1 MDNVKIDREI
11 SSAFGLDIP
20 PVAMAFVEDP
30 PQGIEL
36 MEEEVPS
43 FCTFWRMAEKKVFY
57 APANRHYNCPIGAMI
72 LGIEM
77 PKEVQE
83 QLGGLVKKMCECS
96 YLSEEEPA
104 NIPTLS
110 QKLSGVVYGPLKD
123 FPMDPQLILM
133 WLKPSQAMIYNEV
146 LGCCKWSGSM
156 ESMAL
161 GRPACAVIPS
171 TLNNSSSGMSLGC
184 TGMRTF
190 TEVSDEQILITLN
203 GKEIDSFLTNLATT
217 VSANKEMEEFYLE
230 HKKNIT
236 G

>member
-161 GRPACAVIPS
+161 GRPARAVIPS